1 MEIRI
6 TEQNDRLVATL
17 SGELDNTACRQAEKL
32 LAPLMEQSDH
42 DVLIDCEE
50 LDYISSSGLRL
61 LINIYKHQHDI
72 GRRNILTHVSDR
84 RLEFSFRISVP
95 SPGESFHIVIASRK
109 NPPEFGF
116 E

>member
-61 LINIYKHQHDI
+61 LINIYKHQHTI
-72 GRRNILTHVSDR
+72 GRRSIITHIKDHVKNVFEVGGFFMLFE
-84 RLEFSFRISVP
+84 LEEEKS
-95 SPGESFHIVIASRK
+95 
-109 NPPEFGF
+109 
-116 E
+116 